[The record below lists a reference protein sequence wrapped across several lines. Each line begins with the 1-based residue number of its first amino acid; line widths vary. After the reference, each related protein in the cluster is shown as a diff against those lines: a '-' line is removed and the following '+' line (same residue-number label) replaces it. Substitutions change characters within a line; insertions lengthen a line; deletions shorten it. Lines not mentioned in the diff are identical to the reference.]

1 MDSKPKIVVEIDKH
15 SGFCFGVV
23 NAISQAEEELKN
35 KESLYCLGEIVHNSE
50 EVDRLK
56 KKGLVT
62 ITHNDLDNLQGKKV
76 LLRAHGEPPST
87 YKKAIDNGIEI
98 IDASCPV
105 VLKLQVKV
113 RDAWEQMQRVG
124 GQIVIFGKKGHAEV
138 AGLVGQAQGNAI
150 VIESASELD
159 SLDYTKPIELF
170 AQTTKSSD
178 EYKALAEEIRLRME
192 KAMGNQAPSFKLHN
206 SICGQVA
213 NRKNE
218 LKDFAARFDSVVF
231 VSGKN
236 SSNGK
241 MLYEVCKTVNP
252 NTHFISAP
260 NEFNLEWFK
269 GVKTVG
275 VCGATSTPLWLMEEV
290 AAEIIDIDKRSN

>member
-1 MDSKPKIVVEIDKH
+1 VVE
-15 SGFCFGVV
+15 SP
-23 NAISQAEEELKN
+23 
-35 KESLYCLGEIVHNSE
+35 
-50 EVDRLK
+50 R
-56 KKGLVT
+56 
-62 ITHNDLDNLQGKKV
+62 
-76 LLRAHGEPPST
+76 
-87 YKKAIDNGIEI
+87 
-98 IDASCPV
+98 
-105 VLKLQVKV
+105 
-113 RDAWEQMQRVG
+113 
-124 GQIVIFGKKGHAEV
+124 
-138 AGLVGQAQGNAI
+138 
-150 VIESASELD
+150 ELD

-192 KAMGNQAPSFKLHN
+192 KATGNQAPSFKSHN

-218 LKDFAARFDSVVF
+218 LKVFASRFDAIVF

-241 MLYEVCKTVNP
+241 MLYEVCKAVNP

-260 NEFNLEWFK
+260 SELNPNWLN
-269 GVKTVG
+269 GNKTVG

-290 AAEIIDIDKRSN
+290 ADRVKEID